1 MECLI
6 VQILSQFANFHVQTI
21 SLSASYKT
29 CYSSLTLFGGL
40 LLISWSFPLK
50 LAVGPV
56 FLVIQTLPSLD
67 NVISNQTY
75 LSNLIDP
82 QVLGLLISGDLA
94 LHSTSVYFLWIIP
107 EVSSTESALSPK
119 LKCKHSTLES
129 KFPILISS
137 LFK

>member
-82 QVLGLLISGDLA
+82 QVLGLLIS

>member
-1 MECLI
+1 MKLCNRVLVSNLKAQWNRKRE
-6 VQILSQFANFHVQTI
+6 I
-21 SLSASYKT
+21 SLQT
-29 CYSSLTLFGGL
+29 RL

-82 QVLGLLISGDLA
+82 QVLGLLISDDFAFHG
-94 LHSTSVYFLWIIP
+94 TSVYFLWIIR
-107 EVSSTESALSPK
+107 EISSTESALSPN

-129 KFPILISS
+129 KFHILLSS